1 MTGQGSGEYNYN
13 MTQDIFEN
21 TLRTHLRRKPFF
33 PFMVEMLDGKVVII
47 ERPALAI
54 GGDSA
59 ALITDDDE
67 LIEFGCE
74 EVRVIRLVPIEAV
87 P

>member
-1 MTGQGSGEYNYN
+1 

-21 TLRTHLRRKPFF
+21 TLRTYLRRKPFF
-33 PFMVEMLDGKVVII
+33 PFMVEMIDGKVITI
-47 ERPALAI
+47 ERPKLAI

-59 ALITDDDE
+59 ALITDDN
-67 LIEFGCE
+67 EFVEFACE
-74 EVRVIRLVPIEAV
+74 DVRAIRLVPIEAV

>member
-1 MTGQGSGEYNYN
+1 

-33 PFMVEMLDGKVVII
+33 PFQVELINGKVITI

-59 ALITDDDE
+59 AFISDNDE

-74 EVRVIRLVPIEAV
+74 EVRVIRLVPIEAAL
-87 P
+87 